1 MKVKDR
7 IIKSFSSEALDLFER
22 EFRFFDKVTDISG
35 ALYPLPKEKRR
46 AGIRRFA
53 MVNLLIFLLWSE
65 RNWYHCNCLQRA

>member
-46 AGIRRFA
+46 AGIRKYGLF
-53 MVNLLIFLLWSE
+53 NLTQFVL
-65 RNWYHCNCLQRA
+65 